1 MCFIVHL
8 IISVNLIYNQREIS
22 QGPEAS
28 STDRKNLLVIQFY
41 KVLWCFSNMVSYLII
56 F

>member
-1 MCFIVHL
+1 MYFTVHL
-8 IISVNLIYNQREIS
+8 IISVNLIYNQIEIS

-28 STDRKNLLVIQFY
+28 STDSKNIWIIQFY
-41 KVLWCFSNMVSYLII
+41 KVWCFSNMVSYVII